1 MKTLYTK
8 KCKRKYTVC
17 VIISY
22 LLCFGT
28 AISMIVYG
36 FATGIFKR
44 GGSLEDKIGVIMYT
58 FLLSIIP
65 LVVLTLI
72 AGRKVRPLVFMIDV
86 VVANILFSS
95 TGLYTMLMLWISDT
109 YIFTPLAKYY
119 KNKYYINKEI
129 DKRNG

>member
-1 MKTLYTK
+1 MKTLYTI
-8 KCKRKYTVC
+8 KCRCKHIAC
-17 VIISY
+17 AIISY
-22 LLCFGT
+22 MLCFGS
-28 AISMIVYG
+28 AVSMIAYG
-36 FATGIFKR
+36 FATGIFHR
-44 GGSLEDKIGVIMYT
+44 GGSLEDKIGVAMYT

-65 LVVLTLI
+65 LVILTLI
-72 AGRKVRPLVFMIDV
+72 VGRKVRPLVFMIDV